1 MPTAEE
7 KLRELR
13 QDYEERKAPP
23 ELKERL
29 AAMMAE
35 ALAGE
40 SVAGGQALDAA
51 PTPEER
57 AGRASRLARAGRAD
71 GSPTPDGAAS
81 SPGALPDRPALSA
94 LPRQS
99 RRSWLARFGQGLVA
113 AALLLI
119 LSVNASPAMAAYL
132 SEVPL
137 LGSFARL
144 VTFRDYQNDQG
155 NTAANIQTPHL
166 IGMEDQTLQ
175 EALNAEFDRY
185 ADQLI
190 AQYQEDVKLLAGEG
204 HSSVECSYSVVTDNE
219 RLLCL
224 NINTLLIEA
233 SGQQLNTY
241 YVIDKERGRLLTLS
255 DLFQEGADYVSPLSK
270 EIIRQMEER
279 MAGDENISFFIAAE
293 DPEPFTAIR
302 PDQQFFIDGEGYLNI
317 SFDEYEVA
325 PGAMGALSFRI
336 PSQVLAEILADGAPL
351 TGE

>member
-40 SVAGGQALDAA
+40 SAAGGQALDAA
-51 PTPEER
+51 PAPEE
-57 AGRASRLARAGRAD
+57 RAGRAD

-119 LSVNASPAMAAYL
+119 LSVNASPTMAAYL

-155 NTAANIQTPHL
+155 NTTANIQTPHL
-166 IGMEDQTLQ
+166 IVMEYQTLQ
-175 EALNAEFDRY
+175 
-185 ADQLI
+185 
-190 AQYQEDVKLLAGEG
+190 
-204 HSSVECSYSVVTDNE
+204 
-219 RLLCL
+219 
-224 NINTLLIEA
+224 
-233 SGQQLNTY
+233 
-241 YVIDKERGRLLTLS
+241 
-255 DLFQEGADYVSPLSK
+255 
-270 EIIRQMEER
+270 
-279 MAGDENISFFIAAE
+279 
-293 DPEPFTAIR
+293 
-302 PDQQFFIDGEGYLNI
+302 
-317 SFDEYEVA
+317 
-325 PGAMGALSFRI
+325 
-336 PSQVLAEILADGAPL
+336 
-351 TGE
+351 